1 MLPTMCLSNV
11 EGEKNNQND
20 ITSMSC
26 VRNMCRYTEVTKV
39 FHVSCTQRHATRKE
53 CTSVAYNF
61 IVSPCLLV
69 DLGRPVHGLF
79 SIFFHG
85 SNLLKNL
92 DTADRLNPMIF
103 PIFVFFNSS

>member
-61 IVSPCLLV
+61 IDISHYVTKFRHHNFQNMTC
-69 DLGRPVHGLF
+69 
-79 SIFFHG
+79 
-85 SNLLKNL
+85 
-92 DTADRLNPMIF
+92 
-103 PIFVFFNSS
+103 